1 MFGYNVGAVMSYMK
15 TASLLQRGAQVY
27 ASRKARFID
36 IIPTEDFPEKTS
48 FIGTEDLSDNSYND
62 PYTEED
68 RALQMADDYLDVVDS
83 TPPKVGVIPIK
94 PVDTYDFAS
103 LYGLTGATPV
113 ESEPEDLFEVEPIQP
128 EPDPVIIEEPKVVQE
143 PERTVEPVKAV
154 APEPVE
160 APEPVKAV
168 ASEPKP
174 VIATPEPVIATPE
187 PVIATPKPVTP
198 AATAP
203 KPKPVIATPEP
214 TAQPQ
219 QSTIPDITGMNFKT
233 QAQTIAKWYAKPIMQ
248 EAVLFEAF
256 GKTVIM
262 RLVSEGYLVRTKK
275 GILLGS

>member
-48 FIGTEDLSDNSYND
+48 FISTEDLSDNSYND

-68 RALQMADDYLDVVDS
+68 RALQMADDYLDAVDS

-113 ESEPEDLFEVEPIQP
+113 VESEPEDLFEVEPIQP

-143 PERTVEPVKAV
+143 P
-154 APEPVE
+154 
-160 APEPVKAV
+160 VKAV

-174 VIATPEPVIATPE
+174 VIATPDPVVATSE

-219 QSTIPDITGMNFKT
+219 QSSIPDIAGMNFKT

-256 GKTVIM
+256 GKSVIM
-262 RLVSEGYLVRTKK
+262 KLVGEGYLVRTKK

>member
-174 VIATPEPVIATPE
+174 VIATP
-187 PVIATPKPVTP
+187 KPVTP
-198 AATAP
+198 AAIAS

-214 TAQPQ
+214 TSQPQ
-219 QSTIPDITGMNFKT
+219 QSTIPDIAGMNFKT

-248 EAVLFEAF
+248 ESVLFEAF
-256 GKTVIM
+256 GKSVIM
-262 RLVSEGYLVRTKK
+262 KLVGEGYLVRTKK